1 MWGGKFISTT
11 AAATSWLEKKIDCCR
26 NVAKS
31 KNPPSRLRHACVG
44 VIARAIKGL
53 PNHSD
58 YQCSYKGKIQTLSLS
73 LKDMLWFLL
82 QQGKSSKLFFAN
94 VANDSTKDLQSV
106 SNFIELDEFISTT
119 KWYSPVR
126 FVNFYSHKILH
137 QGWLWKTLKTKKLRG
152 ALQLAELEREGGFA
166 SHVSPYVQAQ
176 DLGSLLNRSGFNM
189 VTLDTDEVT
198 IRVPTVMQL
207 IRDLKGK
214 VFRPLQ
220 LLLRYGY

>member
-1 MWGGKFISTT
+1 MHDVRVRGHWSCTLLPDSASDYDSDSNSLEGRPLP
-11 AAATSWLEKKIDCCR
+11 ATRD
-26 NVAKS
+26 AP
-31 KNPPSRLRHACVG
+31 KNPPSSLTHACVG

-58 YQCSYKGKIQTLSLS
+58 YQCSYKGKIQILSLS

-82 QQGKSSKLFFAN
+82 QQGSSSKLFFAN

-137 QGWLWKTLKTKKLRG
+137 KAGYEKL
-152 ALQLAELEREGGFA
+152 
-166 SHVSPYVQAQ
+166 
-176 DLGSLLNRSGFNM
+176 
-189 VTLDTDEVT
+189 
-198 IRVPTVMQL
+198 
-207 IRDLKGK
+207 
-214 VFRPLQ
+214 
-220 LLLRYGY
+220 